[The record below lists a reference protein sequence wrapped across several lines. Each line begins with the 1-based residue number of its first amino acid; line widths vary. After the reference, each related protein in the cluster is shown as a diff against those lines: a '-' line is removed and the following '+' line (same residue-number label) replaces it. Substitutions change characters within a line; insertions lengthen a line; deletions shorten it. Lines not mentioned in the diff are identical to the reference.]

1 MTKLNEILKIADIH
15 VGRIKMAVDH
25 LKDTFP
31 LDEQK
36 VVALNQDQLVYL
48 DFLTFRFA
56 KLQDLIGQKVI
67 DEFLISKKEVIDGK
81 TMIDKINKLERIGI
95 ISNAQVWEDLRE
107 ARNHISH
114 EYPDHPERI
123 ARYLNKIFD
132 LIPTLLEILELIKT
146 RS

>member
-1 MTKLNEILKIADIH
+1 MDRFRAGAD
-15 VGRIKMAVDH
+15 
-25 LKDTFP
+25 F
-31 LDEQK
+31 
-36 VVALNQDQLVYL
+36 
-48 DFLTFRFA
+48 
-56 KLQDLIGQKVI
+56 
-67 DEFLISKKEVIDGK
+67 EFLISKKEVIDGK

-95 ISNAQVWEDLRE
+95 IANAQVWEDLIE